1 VLRSARWLAAAAA
14 WGVVGLAVG
23 CGGGSHAAGVGH
35 HTAPRLT
42 APALSPSKAVRL
54 AARHA
59 GQLRSVTAT
68 FTRQGTGAIRE
79 KSAGT
84 ITEQLR
90 PVLRADLAIPVISIY
105 DRKVNGG
112 ESAILSGG
120 QVYYHQPT
128 LTAILGTRS
137 WLDVPSA
144 DVGKQ
149 ISGTVV
155 RDTIDLAEDYGPVVQ
170 GELLA
175 GAQKVARVG
184 TSRLGGIPVAE
195 YTGSYRLS
203 AAVRVLPAATRAV
216 VEQEQ
221 VKQNFSRVTFEA
233 WLDAG
238 QQVRKLVVQEEAM
251 GHTPGSQPVAIET
264 ETTTIVVTSLN
275 QPVTVKPP
283 PADQVS
289 AVPHSAIGRRF

>member
-1 VLRSARWLAAAAA
+1 MSPSQVVHLAAQ
-14 WGVVGLAVG
+14 
-23 CGGGSHAAGVGH
+23 
-35 HTAPRLT
+35 
-42 APALSPSKAVRL
+42 
-54 AARHA
+54 HA
-59 GQLRSVTAT
+59 GQIKSVTAT

-112 ESAILSGG
+112 ESAILGG
-120 QVYYHQPT
+120 GKVYYHQPT
-128 LTAILGTRS
+128 LTSILGTRS
-137 WLDVPSA
+137 WLDVPGA
-144 DVGKQ
+144 DVGKP

-155 RDTIDLAEDYGPVVQ
+155 RDTIDLAEDNGPVVQ

-184 TSRLGGIPVAE
+184 TSRLGGIPVTG
-195 YTGSYRLS
+195 YTGTYRLP
-203 AAVRVLPAATRAV
+203 AAVHVLPAATQAV

-221 VKQNFSRVTFEA
+221 VKLNFSRVTFEV
-233 WLDAG
+233 WLDGG
-238 QQVRKLVVQEEAM
+238 QQVRKLVVQEQAM
-251 GHTPGSQPVAIET
+251 GRTPGSQSVAIET

-275 QPVTVKPP
+275 QPVTVKTP

-289 AVPHSAIGRRF
+289 AVPHSAIGRRLA